1 VKPNQ
6 NTRAAIYARVSSEQ
20 QEKEG
25 TIESQ
30 LEEVYQR
37 VREDGLDV
45 EQQLRFIDDGYSGT
59 TLVRPALER
68 LRDQAAAGTFDRLY
82 VLNPFRF
89 ARRYAYQVLVVEEL
103 QNCGVEIVFL
113 NHNFGKD
120 PEDNLLLQVQGMIA
134 EYERA
139 KILER
144 SRRGKLYAAR
154 RGSVNVLSGAPYG
167 YKYISRF
174 EGNGE
179 AAYQIILEEAK
190 VVREVFEWVGRDGYS
205 MGKVCKCLKQKQIPT
220 RTGKQCWDRSV
231 IWAMLKNPAY
241 KGMAAFG
248 KTRIGE
254 MKPRLRT
261 QRGASEFPR
270 RAYSV
275 YDVPKEE
282 RILIPVPPIVGEALY
297 DAVQE
302 KLAENRKRNRQS
314 KRGARHL
321 LQGLLVC
328 NRCGYSYYGKPVSHS
343 AAKGKK
349 RDYVYYRCI
358 GSDAHRFGGQRI
370 CSNKA
375 IRSDYLEQAVWEDV
389 CTMLSNPNR
398 IEVEYHRRLTVSKKE
413 AEWTEATHVHSFISK
428 IKRGISRLIDSYQ
441 DGLLEKEEFEP
452 RIRKAKERLH
462 NLEQELRE
470 QETKEEQLN
479 ALQLVI
485 GRMKEFSEKVADG
498 LREADWSTRRE
509 IVRSMVKEIRIDEEE
524 VKIVY
529 KVSPD
534 SPGKGLKTNSLQHC
548 WRGDQPFASKSVLA
562 LCI

>member
-1 VKPNQ
+1 MAETNQ
-6 NTRAAIYARVSSEQ
+6 STRAAIYARVSSEQ

-30 LEEVYQR
+30 LEAVYER
-37 VREDGLDV
+37 VQEDGMDI
-45 EQQLRFIDDGYSGT
+45 EPQLRFIDNGYSGT

-89 ARRYAYQVLVVEEL
+89 ARKYAYQVLVIEEL
-103 QNCGVEIVFL
+103 QSCGVEIVFL

-120 PEDNLLLQVQGMIA
+120 PEENLLLQVQGMIA

-179 AAYQIILEEAK
+179 AAYQIVLEEAK
-190 VVREVFEWVGRDGYS
+190 VVRQVFEWVGRGGYS
-205 MGKVCKCLKQKQIPT
+205 MGKVCKCLNQREILT
-220 RTGKQCWDRSV
+220 RTGKSCWDRSV

-241 KGMAAFG
+241 KGMAAYG

-254 MKPRLRT
+254 MRPRLRA

-270 RAYSV
+270 RAYSK
-275 YDVPKEE
+275 YDVPEEE
-282 RILIPVPPIVGEALY
+282 RILIPVPPIVGEPLF

-302 KLAENRKRNRQS
+302 QLAENKKRNRQR
-314 KRGARHL
+314 KRGARYL

-328 NRCGYSYYGKPVSHS
+328 NKCGYSYYGKPVGRS

-358 GSDAHRFGGQRI
+358 GSDAHRFGGQRV
-370 CSNKA
+370 CSNRPV
-375 IRSDYLEQAVWEDV
+375 RSDFLEQAVWEDV
-389 CTMLSNPNR
+389 CAMLSNPNR
-398 IEVEYHRRLTVSKKE
+398 IEEEYHRRLTASKKE
-413 AEWTEATHVHSFISK
+413 TKWTEATHVHSAVSK

-470 QETKEEQLN
+470 QESKEEQLN
-479 ALQLVI
+479 SLQLII
-485 GRMKEFSEKVADG
+485 GRMKEFSEKVTNG
-498 LREADWSTRRE
+498 LREADWMTRRE
-509 IVRSMVKEIRIDEEE
+509 ITRAIVKEIRIDEEE

-534 SPGKGLKTNSLQHC
+534 SPGKGPKTNSLQHC
-548 WRGDQPFASKSVLA
+548 WGRSFTDDK
-562 LCI
+562 